1 MRFLKWAMFSI
12 ALLATTANAAADAE
26 EPTAFDITIGVCASC
41 HGQDG
46 ATGIAPDYPNLAGQ
60 NARYLLTQM
69 QMIQSGERPI
79 PLMAGQLDGK
89 SEEELLR
96 LAEHYAAMPVK
107 VGRSREENLD
117 AGMRIYRGGIMAKGV
132 AACSACH
139 SPTGKGNAPAGFPVL
154 SGQRFDYV
162 VAQLVAYRE
171 GVRKTDGDYG
181 SMMRGVASRLTDT
194 EIRAVAN
201 YIQGLY

>member
-1 MRFLKWAMFSI
+1 MRFLKWAMLTV
-12 ALLATTANAAADAE
+12 ALLATNANAEESAAME
-26 EPTAFDITIGVCASC
+26 ITIQVCASC

-46 ATGIAPDYPNLAGQ
+46 ASGIVPDYPNIAGQ
-60 NARYLLTQM
+60 NARYLFTQM
-69 QMIQSGERPI
+69 QMIQSGERPA

-89 SEEELLR
+89 SDEELQY
-96 LAEHYAAMPVK
+96 LADYYAAMPVK
-107 VGRSREENLD
+107 VGRSKAENLD

-139 SPTGKGNAPAGFPVL
+139 SPTGAGNAPAGFPVL

-171 GVRKTDGDYG
+171 GVRDTDADYG
-181 SMMRGVASRLTDT
+181 GMMRGVASRLTDT

>member
-1 MRFLKWAMFSI
+1 MRFLKWASFAT
-12 ALLATTANAAADAE
+12 ALLATTANAE
-26 EPTAFDITIGVCASC
+26 EPTAFDITIQVCASC

-46 ATGIAPDYPNLAGQ
+46 ASGIAPDYPNLAGQ

-69 QMIQSGERPI
+69 QMIQSGERPV

-96 LAEHYAAMPVK
+96 LAEYYAVMPVK
-107 VGRSREENLD
+107 VGRSREESLD
-117 AGMRIYRGGIMAKGV
+117 TGMRIYRGGIMAKGV

-139 SPTGKGNAPAGFPVL
+139 SPTGAGNAPAGFPVL

-171 GVRKTDGDYG
+171 GLRNTDADYG
-181 SMMRGVASRLTDT
+181 GMMRGVASRLTDT

>member
-1 MRFLKWAMFSI
+1 MRFPKWAVLCV
-12 ALLATTANAAADAE
+12 ALLVTTANEAECDALE
-26 EPTAFDITIGVCASC
+26 ATIAVCASC
-41 HGQDG
+41 HGADG
-46 ATGIAPDYPNLAGQ
+46 ASGIVPDYPNLAGQ
-60 NARYLLTQM
+60 NARYLLAQM
-69 QMIQSGERPI
+69 QMIQSGERVA

-89 SEEELLR
+89 SEEDLRR

-107 VGRSREENLD
+107 VGRSKAENLD

-139 SPTGKGNAPAGFPVL
+139 SPTGSGNAPAGFPAL
-154 SGQRFDYV
+154 SGQRVEYV

-171 GVRKTDGDYG
+171 GVRQTDADYG
-181 SMMRGVASRLTDT
+181 GMMRGVASRLTDT

>member
-1 MRFLKWAMFSI
+1 MRFHTWAMFAV
-12 ALLATTANAAADAE
+12 ALLATTAIAE
-26 EPTAFDITIGVCASC
+26 EPTAFDITIQVCASC

-46 ATGIAPDYPNLAGQ
+46 ASGIAPDYPNLAGQ
-60 NARYLLTQM
+60 NARYLVTQM
-69 QMIQSGERPI
+69 QMIQSGERAV

-89 SEEELLR
+89 SEQELLR
-96 LAEHYAAMPVK
+96 LAEHYAAMPGK
-107 VGRSREENLD
+107 VGRSKEEHLE

-139 SPTGKGNAPAGFPVL
+139 SPTGAGNAPAGFPVL

-171 GVRKTDGDYG
+171 RERNTDADYG
-181 SMMRGVASRLTDT
+181 GMMRGVASRLTDT

>member
-1 MRFLKWAMFSI
+1 MRFLKWAMFAV
-12 ALLATTANAAADAE
+12 ALLATTANAE
-26 EPTAFDITIGVCASC
+26 EPSAFDITISVCASC

-46 ATGIAPDYPNLAGQ
+46 ASGIAPDYPNLAGQ
-60 NARYLLTQM
+60 NARYLFTQM

-89 SEEELLR
+89 SEEELQS
-96 LAEHYAAMPVK
+96 LADYYAAMPVK
-107 VGRSREENLD
+107 VGRSKAESLD

-139 SPTGKGNAPAGFPVL
+139 SPIGAGNAPAGFPAL

-171 GVRKTDGDYG
+171 GERRTDADYG
-181 SMMRGVASRLTDT
+181 GMMRGVASRLTDT

>member
-1 MRFLKWAMFSI
+1 MRFLKWAMLAV
-12 ALLATTANAAADAE
+12 ALLATTANAE
-26 EPTAFDITIGVCASC
+26 EPAAFDITISVCASC

-46 ATGIAPDYPNLAGQ
+46 ASGIVADYPNLAGQ
-60 NARYLLTQM
+60 NARYLFTQM
-69 QMIQSGERPI
+69 QMIQSGERPVL
-79 PLMAGQLDGK
+79 LMAGQLDGK
-89 SEEELLR
+89 SEEELWS
-96 LAEHYAAMPVK
+96 LAEYYADMPVK
-107 VGRSREENLD
+107 VGRSKAENLD

-139 SPTGKGNAPAGFPVL
+139 SPTGAGNAPAGFPVL
-154 SGQRFDYV
+154 SGQRFEYV

-171 GVRKTDGDYG
+171 GVRNTDGEYG
-181 SMMRGVASRLTDT
+181 GMMRGVASRLTDT